1 MTPDQSVELL
11 SQGVQLV
18 IVLVLVLIV
27 PSLVVGLL
35 VSIIQT
41 ATQVQEQTL
50 SFLPRLI
57 VTLLVL
63 VFTGPWIL
71 RQIITLFRAIF
82 ATVPGAI
89 G

>member
-1 MTPDQSVELL
+1 MSPEQSVGLV
-11 SQGVQLV
+11 SQGVTLV
-18 IVLVLVLIV
+18 ITLVMILIV
-27 PSLVVGLL
+27 PSLLVGLL
-35 VSIIQT
+35 VSIVQT
-41 ATQVQEQTL
+41 ATQIQEQTL

-71 RQIITLFRAIF
+71 RQIISLFQGIF
-82 ATVPGAI
+82 QHIPGAI

>member
-1 MTPDQSVELL
+1 MSPEQSVGLV
-11 SQGVQLV
+11 SQGVTLV
-18 IVLVLVLIV
+18 ISLVMILIV
-27 PSLVVGLL
+27 PSLLVGLL
-35 VSIIQT
+35 VSIVQT
-41 ATQVQEQTL
+41 ATQIQEQTL

-71 RQIITLFRAIF
+71 RQIISLFQGIF
-82 ATVPGAI
+82 HQIPGAI